1 MMRALVGNGGKNA
14 RIFQPGPWMVPPS
27 HAEANGVLKR
37 VLVPADALPKTTGVS
52 MAVIASGGLVPD
64 HVHESK
70 MEVFVV
76 VAADEASLLS
86 VRGSDG
92 GEVQL
97 DVGDAV
103 VFYPGVQHGLRN
115 IGPGDVT
122 VMYFGL
128 V

>member
-1 MMRALVGNGGKNA
+1 MRGWQVHVAYMLVLLA
-14 RIFQPGPWMVPPS
+14 
-27 HAEANGVLKR
+27 ANCVWYFAGYASLTE